1 MKIVS
6 AFVGKSSV
14 KKDYVIY
21 ENVEEVGV
29 FGIKVVHF
37 DEAKEGDYCRSD
49 NGYYIPVVSRLDK
62 RNLKKPQE
70 VFCTIQFPRW
80 QFSYMKY
87 LNTKSLS
94 RHTFSYP
101 LEPQPNRT
109 KGLSSRMKIVG
120 ATVAKG
126 ATIYDA
132 MKLAYPKL
140 GSRDR
145 EKKLKQ
151 LMEND
156 KFVDYLM
163 VKSDMKKLK
172 QALENENVDYEY
184 LAKSLKKLIDKNDG
198 KNSFE
203 AIKFGFNLVNASE
216 KAEELEPV
224 VKEQKSIGD
233 NLFEKKLAESSSH

>member
-6 AFVGKSSV
+6 AFIGKSSV

-21 ENVEEVGV
+21 ENVGEVEAL
-29 FGIKVVHF
+29 GIKIVPF
-37 DEAKEGDYCRSD
+37 DEAQPGDYCRSD
-49 NGYYIPVVSRLDK
+49 NGYYIPVVSRIDK
-62 RNLKKPQE
+62 RNERLPSE

-80 QFSYMKY
+80 KFMYMKY
-87 LNTKSLS
+87 LDTKRLS

-101 LEPQPNRT
+101 LEPQANRT
-109 KGLSSRMKIVG
+109 TGLSSRMKIVA

-132 MKLAYPKL
+132 MKLAYPKF

-163 VKSDMKKLK
+163 VKSNMKELK
-172 QALENENVDYEY
+172 KALQDEGVDYKY
-184 LAKSLKKLIDKNDG
+184 LASSLKKLIDKNDG

-203 AIKFGFNLVNASE
+203 AVKFGFNLVNASE
-216 KAEELEPV
+216 KLEGTEPV
-224 VKEQKSIGD
+224 VKEQASIGD
-233 NLFEKKLAESSSH
+233 KLFDKKLAEANS